1 MSRIR
6 AHHKTRSGCKTCKR
20 RKVKCDEE
28 VPICKNCTRRGVECV
43 WSNTAQPDSESSAP
57 EDPPSTVSRR
67 TNIAGTFDLLTLE
80 LIHHYATSTSHSL
93 SSDPAAVSVWQTVVP
108 KIAFSPKNQCLLH
121 AILAM
126 SALHTYHAD
135 PTAGQYAVAASTY
148 HWQAKMGLH
157 KIEKDDMVDINMLF
171 VTVSL
176 VALYEFATTSI
187 YSSEW
192 HTTARSMPPKVA
204 RSWPQLWD
212 GILSPVLTTMA
223 PTLDIPLEGPFSS
236 SLSALLSTADSQPD
250 VEELQD
256 SSVYITYKDAIRIL
270 GLSWRASFQ
279 KNCCI
284 YASCMWWAL
293 VPKMFLRLLGE
304 GKPRALIILAH
315 YCVMMKRVAEDGPW
329 WAKKQWGGEAAKILS
344 ALDTRWTPLLGWLW
358 SQLEQPGQRALDSA
372 GMDFMDWLSQAVG
385 EEAL

>member
-28 VPICKNCTRRGVECV
+28 LPMCKNCTRRGVECI
-43 WSNTAQPDSESSAP
+43 WINTPQLNSRSSAP
-57 EDPPSTVSRR
+57 EDPPSTISRR
-67 TNIAGTFDLLTLE
+67 TNIAGKFDLLTLE

-93 SSDPAAVSVWQTVVP
+93 SSDPAAVSVWRTVVP

-126 SALHTYHAD
+126 SALHAHHAD

-157 KIEKDDMVDINMLF
+157 KIIEKDDMVDLNTLF

-204 RSWPQLWD
+204 KCWPQLRD
-212 GILSPVLTTMA
+212 GILSPMLTTMA
-223 PTLDIPLEGPFSS
+223 PTISSDIPLEGPFSS

-256 SSVYITYKDAIRIL
+256 VSMYDTYKEAIHIL
-270 GLSWRASFQ
+270 GISWRASF
-279 KNCCI
+279 KKDCCI
-284 YASCMWWAL
+284 YASCVWWSL
-293 VPKMFLRLLGE
+293 VPKMFLRLLAE

-329 WAKKQWGGEAAKILS
+329 WVKKQWTDEAAKILS
-344 ALDTRWTPLLGWLW
+344 ALDT
-358 SQLEQPGQRALDSA
+358 
-372 GMDFMDWLSQAVG
+372 
-385 EEAL
+385 